1 MYPYIKFQLN
11 VCHCCW
17 DNEQKDNDD
26 GRMEQGWYYM
36 PQAILWQ
43 QGHKKQFITTLYTYH
58 NHEYKRECH
67 GRNSSICCYTAST
80 FPVEMVF
87 VVSCDFPQLYFCSSN
102 HHQSRTLLSLTFHCS
117 CSEKIEI
124 AIDVA
129 IMYTFL

>member
-1 MYPYIKFQLN
+1 MMYPYIKFQLN

-58 NHEYKRECH
+58 NHEY
-67 GRNSSICCYTAST
+67 
-80 FPVEMVF
+80 
-87 VVSCDFPQLYFCSSN
+87 
-102 HHQSRTLLSLTFHCS
+102 
-117 CSEKIEI
+117 
-124 AIDVA
+124 
-129 IMYTFL
+129 